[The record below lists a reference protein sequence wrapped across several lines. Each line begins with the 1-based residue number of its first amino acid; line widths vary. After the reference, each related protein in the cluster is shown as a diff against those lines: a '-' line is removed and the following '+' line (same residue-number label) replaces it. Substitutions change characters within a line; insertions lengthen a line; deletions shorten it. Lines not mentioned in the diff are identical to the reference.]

1 MFRGA
6 LLRGSPFSHTDFR
19 PTCGL
24 RLCHH
29 GHSVH
34 RLRIAGLQR
43 LKAGGQVA
51 ESFCRLGGSV
61 PLPWWA
67 LSCDEKSWR
76 VVPFPTCFNNT
87 PQSQTSLSGPVYSL
101 TLNHFSFHTKWKD
114 EGHSFIFPLCHLS
127 GSYLD
132 PFGFDGGTNFHHP
145 PSPNKTLLLIYFL
158 GHGLGSSF
166 QSLHWAF
173 PVLIFTP

>member
-114 EGHSFIFPLCHLS
+114 EGHSFIFPLSAIFQGHTWILS
-127 GSYLD
+127 VLMVAQISTIL
-132 PFGFDGGTNFHHP
+132 HP
-145 PSPNKTLLLIYFL
+145 PIRHCF
-158 GHGLGSSF
+158 
-166 QSLHWAF
+166 
-173 PVLIFTP
+173 